1 MNFIQRFNGFNPG
14 PLFARKT
21 PAVLC
26 CLLALL
32 ALSGQGLEAGS
43 KPPEAT
49 LRFHLQASP
58 GMPKEQIV
66 AVSLIDPPQGVYVRR
81 LPEMSEKHIESIQK
95 TEDGRILVVFN
106 SVGANLLE
114 AATRSNMGA
123 IMVVIC
129 NGRVVYAPVIDVP
142 LASGRIILPGG
153 ISDQEIAAFQQM
165 IARKRRT

>member
-14 PLFARKT
+14 PLFARNT
-21 PAVLC
+21 RVALC
-26 CLLALL
+26 CLLAFA
-32 ALSGQGLEAGS
+32 ALSGQVLEAGS
-43 KPPEAT
+43 KPPEIAM
-49 LRFHLQASP
+49 RFHLQASP

-81 LPEMSEKHIESIQK
+81 LPEMTEKHLESVQK
-95 TEDGRILVVFN
+95 MEDGRILIVFN
-106 SVGANLLE
+106 TVGANLLE

-153 ISDQEIAAFQQM
+153 ISDQEIAAFQKM
-165 IARKRRT
+165 IARKKKT